1 MSATLT
7 APAATKTQSPAPAIL
22 GRNRYDALILRPGSQ
37 SATRATN
44 LIADAIEARILAP
57 AGIGGD
63 RDDWDALNHDVYA
76 TAAQA
81 RVVVVQQRHSWTNKY
96 GIQNRK
102 RYYLL
107 WREGGKVVGRPL
119 SPGSVRGII
128 AHDQDPAAVI
138 RRYGHLLPAAL
149 AEAVRRQDRVWTR
162 DGEPEE

>member
-1 MSATLT
+1 MGVAVAVSKART
-7 APAATKTQSPAPAIL
+7 PVPEPAIL
-22 GRNRYDALILRPGSQ
+22 GRDKYDALILRRGSQ
-37 SATRATN
+37 AAKRAAN
-44 LIADAIEARILAP
+44 LIADAIDARVLAP

-63 RDDWDALNHDVYA
+63 RDDWEALNHDVYA

-96 GIQNRK
+96 GIQHRK

-128 AHDQDPAAVI
+128 AHDADPAAVI

>member
-1 MSATLT
+1 MGVAVAVSKART
-7 APAATKTQSPAPAIL
+7 PVPEPAIL
-22 GRNRYDALILRPGSQ
+22 GRDKYDALILRRGSQ
-37 SATRATN
+37 AAKRAAN
-44 LIADAIEARILAP
+44 LIADAIDARVLAP

-63 RDDWDALNHDVYA
+63 RDDWEALNHDVYA

-81 RVVVVQQRHSWTNKY
+81 RVVVLQQRHSWTNKY
-96 GIQNRK
+96 GIQHRK

-128 AHDQDPAAVI
+128 AHDADPAAVI